1 MAFFSLFSL
10 QNVFLTAFQ
19 ALFIYSFNYKF
30 HLLLH
35 HLLWFQSAH
44 HTAVKCTIQIDFNG
58 MIRRYMRSRV
68 WDIHW
73 EYESLMM
80 RLSKIDHWRED
91 EWLILGFASIFI
103 LNFQFQDE
111 VAFPTMFTDACNNLT
126 IG

>member
-1 MAFFSLFSL
+1 
-10 QNVFLTAFQ
+10 
-19 ALFIYSFNYKF
+19 
-30 HLLLH
+30 
-35 HLLWFQSAH
+35 
-44 HTAVKCTIQIDFNG
+44 
-58 MIRRYMRSRV
+58 
-68 WDIHW
+68 
-73 EYESLMM
+73 MM